1 MSSGHRGK
9 KERTLFSILRSLQDS
24 KKIAAVV
31 YALQWPLELARP
43 AADRRK
49 QSLGC
54 GGGGNLLVGV
64 GKSQK
69 KLHIQGVAG

>member
-1 MSSGHRGK
+1 MSPAMSSGHRGK

-43 AADRRK
+43 ARTGESSPSGA
-49 QSLGC
+49 
-54 GGGGNLLVGV
+54 
-64 GKSQK
+64 
-69 KLHIQGVAG
+69 AGAGIFWWV